1 MRNPTLLARIAAM
14 ATGAVLTAALVLAG
28 PAAAGA
34 PTTTPPPATTTT
46 PAPAPEVG
54 LIPPICATTDP
65 VAFPC
70 PDGVPVL
77 P

>member
-1 MRNPTLLARIAAM
+1 MRNPTLLARIAAV
-14 ATGAVLTAALVLAG
+14 ATGTALAALLVLAA
-28 PAAAGA
+28 PADA
-34 PTTTPPPATTTT
+34 PT
-46 PAPAPEVG
+46 PEVG

-77 P
+77 LP

>member
-34 PTTTPPPATTTT
+34 PTTTPSPASSSTAPAT
-46 PAPAPEVG
+46 EVG

-70 PDGVPVL
+70 ADGVPVL
-77 P
+77 LP